1 MLISNMAVLV
11 ACLAIVAL
19 LVLLPRREV
28 SLPAIALLRCFFPAW
43 RFFEEIAPSPVLS
56 HRLATSGQ
64 DVDAATWVNSLFLP
78 PRRASALWLNA
89 AGNLYLAYRSLVER
103 LHSEL
108 DAPEQN
114 PHIIAQTVSYRLVQ
128 ALVAERVRNALPLG
142 AAAAHYQFR
151 LIDSAD
157 PAATLFLSEIHTL

>member
-1 MLISNMAVLV
+1 MLISNMGVLV

-43 RFFEEIAPSPVLS
+43 RFFEEIAPSPLLS

-64 DVDAATWVNSLFLP
+64 DVDAATWVKSLVPP
-78 PRRASALWLNA
+78 PRRVSSLWLNA
-89 AGNLYLAYRSLVER
+89 AGNLYLAYQSLIER

-108 DAPEQN
+108 EAPGQN
-114 PHIIAQTVSYRLVQ
+114 LAQTVSYRLVQ
-128 ALVAERVRNALPLG
+128 GLVAQCVRSALPLG
-142 AAAAHYQFR
+142 AAAHYQFR
-151 LIDSAD
+151 LTASDD
-157 PAATLFLSEIHTL
+157 PTATLFVSEIHTL